1 MPILL
6 RLAAAR
12 PRFVPARISLG
23 QYVLI
28 QPGGRYGPRVDAF
41 GTLRATLRVVCLRL
55 TSLRF
60 GRFARPSGTYLRF
73 APIVHLPLFHSGYLR
88 FRCTSIRSGCRDASS
103 RRLATNGYEKCG
115 LVLTPDTVMDEHL
128 SSERGLSGTA
138 SHIVPLL
145 LNGMAAGRSERES

>member
-12 PRFVPARISLG
+12 PRVVPARISLG

-88 FRCTSIRSGCRDASS
+88 FRCAPIRSGCRDASS

-115 LVLTPDTVMDEHL
+115 LILV
-128 SSERGLSGTA
+128 ERGGFDL
-138 SHIVPLL
+138 V
-145 LNGMAAGRSERES
+145 